1 MLVEEHN
8 ISPQDLNIFTLVD
21 TSDEA
26 VENIV
31 RFYSRYLLS
40 PNF

>member
-1 MLVEEHN
+1 MMAEEHN
-8 ISPQDLNIFTLVD
+8 VSPHDLEIFTLVD

-26 VENIV
+26 VDYIV
-31 RFYSRYLLS
+31 QFYSRYLLS